1 MEMLYSVEE
10 SAIAL
15 WVGESLWG
23 YPFLLSLHVVGLAVI
38 AGIAIMLDLRLLGS
52 FRSLDLE
59 SFLPLMKFAWIGFV
73 INAVSGV
80 LLFTSQAS
88 YFVTLL
94 PFLLKIGLIFI
105 AAVITGV
112 IQQKIRNASST
123 RLGLLATISLVAWLG
138 AIMNGRLIAYF

>member
-59 SFLPLMKFAWIGFV
+59 SFLPVMKFAWIGFV

-138 AIMNGRLIAYF
+138 AIVNGRLIAYF

>member
-52 FRSLDLE
+52 FRSLDLD

-138 AIMNGRLIAYF
+138 AIVNGRLIAYF

>member
-138 AIMNGRLIAYF
+138 AIVNGRLIAYF

>member
-123 RLGLLATISLVAWLG
+123 RLGLLATVSLVAWLG
-138 AIMNGRLIAYF
+138 AIVNGRLIAYF

>member
-123 RLGLLATISLVAWLG
+123 RLGLLATVSLVAWLG
-138 AIMNGRLIAYF
+138 AIVNGRLITYF